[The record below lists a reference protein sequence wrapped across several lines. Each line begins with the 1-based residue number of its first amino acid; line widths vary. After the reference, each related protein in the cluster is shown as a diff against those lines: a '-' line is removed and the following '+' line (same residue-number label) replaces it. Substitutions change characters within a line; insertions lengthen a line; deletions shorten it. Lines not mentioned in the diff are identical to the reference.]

1 MRNSYNVIIKIL
13 FILITFLFMYFV
25 VGYFLLS
32 ISRLYK
38 YLYKIKNKN
47 TKTNLLISYFIISMY
62 MTILI
67 IFPKQ
72 FGENYKIG
80 LVGVAISYILTLK
93 VLVNIIRSPWIVKT
107 SDNKVYNM
115 RTSNIAIVLWCI

>member
-1 MRNSYNVIIKIL
+1 
-13 FILITFLFMYFV
+13 MYFV

-93 VLVNIIRSPWIVKT
+93 VLVNIIRSP
-107 SDNKVYNM
+107 
-115 RTSNIAIVLWCI
+115 